1 MSARFATRPG
11 STAWLIRHE
20 MRLAWRGVGGK
31 RAMVMLG
38 VLAVLSVALHVGAWM
53 LLRSAPA
60 GDWPPVVAYLL
71 GGAAW
76 LCITLM
82 LAQAIAAS
90 VLALFDRGDLDLL
103 LSSPLPTRNVF
114 LARGLGIAAN
124 LPVLYLFFLAPFADV
139 GLFVG
144 HANLL
149 AIYPALFALSL
160 GVTALALALTLLLV
174 RWLGARRA
182 RSVAQVLGSLVGAAM
197 FLTFQVPNFAGPE
210 FTRHM
215 IARLMT
221 SAQPGGALALDSPL
235 WWPARA
241 LQGDLLAMLAIAVLG
256 AGAFWAVIGLAHR
269 RFLDGTQESVTGSAR
284 RGLASPRAG
293 STRFRGGLGRTVLV
307 KEWRLIARDPQVITQ
322 TLMQVLYM
330 MPAMFLIMRSASQA
344 LVLLVP
350 AMVYIASTLASNIAW
365 LTVAAEDAPELLGT
379 APVPTGRLRALKVA
393 AALLPVWG
401 LVSPLV
407 AWLAWR
413 QPLEGLIFVACLA
426 GGTLSVGTAQIW
438 YPRQGKRTDLK
449 KRMQGH
455 GVLGML
461 ELAVV
466 LSWGALAY
474 CLGGAPAWTPLALLC
489 AALGSGSIWLLGR
502 SRREDEA

>member
-1 MSARFATRPG
+1 MSGRLAARPG

-20 MRLAWRGVGGK
+20 MRLAWRSVGGK
-31 RAMVMLG
+31 RAG
-38 VLAVLSVALHVGAWM
+38 VLLVVLAILSVALHVGAWT
-53 LLRSAPA
+53 LLRQAPA
-60 GDWPPVVAYLL
+60 GDWPPIVAYLL
-71 GGAAW
+71 GGATW
-76 LCITLM
+76 LFITLM

-124 LPVLYLFFLAPFADV
+124 LPVLYLFLLAPFANV

-149 AIYPALFALSL
+149 AIYPALLAISL
-160 GVTALALALTLLLV
+160 AVTALALALTLLLV

-197 FLTFQVPNFAGPE
+197 FLVFQIPNVAGPE
-210 FTRHM
+210 FTRRL
-215 IARLMT
+215 IGRLMEW
-221 SAQPGGALALDSPL
+221 AQPGGPLALASPL

-241 LQGDLLAMLAIAVLG
+241 LQGDLLPMLAIAALG
-256 AGAFWAVIGLAHR
+256 AGAFWAVVGLAHR

-284 RGLASPRAG
+284 RSLASPRTG
-293 STRFRGGLGRTVLV
+293 STRFRTGLWRTMLV

-330 MPAMFLIMRSASQA
+330 MPAMFLVVRGAGRALA
-344 LVLLVP
+344 LVVP
-350 AMVYIASTLASNIAW
+350 RVVYVASTLASNIVW

-379 APVPTGRLRALKVA
+379 APVPRGRLRALKVL
-393 AALLPVWG
+393 AALLPVWL

-413 QPLEGLIFVACLA
+413 QPLEALIFVACLA
-426 GGTLSVGTAQIW
+426 GGTLSVGAAQAW
-438 YPRQGKRTDLK
+438 YPRQGKRGDLK

-455 GVLGML
+455 GILGVL

-466 LSWGALAY
+466 LSWGGLAY
-474 CLGGAPAWTPLALLC
+474 CLGAAPAWTPLALLA
-489 AALGSGSIWLLGR
+489 AALGSGAIWFLGR
-502 SRREDEA
+502 ARREDEA

>member
-1 MSARFATRPG
+1 MSGRFAARPG

-31 RAMVMLG
+31 RATVLLV
-38 VLAVLSVALHVGAWM
+38 VLAILSVALHVGAWS
-53 LLRSAPA
+53 LLRHSPEGA
-60 GDWPPVVAYLL
+60 WPPIVAYLL

-90 VLALFDRGDLDLL
+90 VMALFDRGDLDLL

-124 LPVLYLFFLAPFADV
+124 LPVIYLFFLAPLADV
-139 GLFVG
+139 GPFVG

-149 AIYPALFALSL
+149 AIYPALLAISL
-160 GVTALALALTLLLV
+160 AVTALALALTLLLV

-182 RSVAQVLGSLVGAAM
+182 RGVAQVIGSLVGAAM
-197 FLTFQVPNFAGPE
+197 FLVFQIPNVAGPE

-215 IARLMT
+215 VGRLMGW
-221 SAQPGGALALDSPL
+221 AQPGGPLALDSPL

-241 LQGDLLAMLAIAVLG
+241 LQGDLLPMLAIAALG
-256 AGAFWAVIGLAHR
+256 AGAFWAVVGLAHR

-293 STRFRGGLGRTVLV
+293 ATRFRAGLRRNMLV
-307 KEWRLIARDPQVITQ
+307 KEWRLIARDPQVIMQ

-330 MPAMFLIMRSASQA
+330 MPAMFLIVRSTSQA
-344 LVLLVP
+344 LALLVP
-350 AMVYIASTLASNIAW
+350 MVVYIASMLASNIAW

-379 APVPTGRLRALKVA
+379 APVTMGRLRALKVL
-393 AALLPVWG
+393 AALLPVWL
-401 LVSPLV
+401 LVSPLI
-407 AWLAWR
+407 AWLAW
-413 QPLEGLIFVACLA
+413 QHPLEASIFVACLA
-426 GGTLSVGTAQIW
+426 GGTLSVGAAQVW

-455 GVLGML
+455 GILGVL

-466 LSWGALAY
+466 LSWGGLAY
-474 CLGGAPAWTPLALLC
+474 CLGAAPAWTPLALLL
-489 AALGSGSIWLLGR
+489 AALGSGAIWFLGR
-502 SRREDEA
+502 ARREEEA

>member
-1 MSARFATRPG
+1 MSGRFAARPG

-31 RAMVMLG
+31 RATVLLV
-38 VLAVLSVALHVGAWM
+38 VLAIVEVALHVGAWS
-53 LLRSAPA
+53 LLRGSPA
-60 GDWPPVVAYLL
+60 GAWPPIVAYLL

-90 VLALFDRGDLDLL
+90 ILALFDRGDLDLL
-103 LSSPLPTRNVF
+103 LSSPMPTRTVF

-124 LPVLYLFFLAPFADV
+124 LPVLYLFFLAPLADV
-139 GLFVG
+139 GPFVG

-149 AIYPALFALSL
+149 AIYPALLAIALA
-160 GVTALALALTLLLV
+160 VTALALALTLLLV

-182 RSVAQVLGSLVGAAM
+182 RSVAQVLGSLVGAGM
-197 FLTFQVPNFAGPE
+197 FLVFQVPNVAGPE

-215 IARLMT
+215 VGRLMGW
-221 SAQPGGALALDSPL
+221 AHPGGPLALDSPL

-241 LQGDLLAMLAIAVLG
+241 LQGDMLAMLAIAALG
-256 AGAFWAVIGLAHR
+256 AGAFWAVVGLAHR

-293 STRFRGGLGRTVLV
+293 ATRFRAGLWRNMLV

-330 MPAMFLIMRSASQA
+330 MPAMFLIVRSSSQA
-344 LVLLVP
+344 LALLVP
-350 AMVYIASTLASNIAW
+350 MVVYVASSLAGNIAW

-379 APVPTGRLRALKVA
+379 APMRMGRLRALKVA
-393 AALLPVWG
+393 AALLPVWL
-401 LVSPLV
+401 LVSPLI

-413 QPLEGLIFVACLA
+413 HPLEALIFVTCLA
-426 GGTLSVGTAQIW
+426 GGTLSIGAAQVW
-438 YPRQGKRTDLK
+438 YPRQGKRGDLK

-455 GVLGML
+455 GILGML

-466 LSWGALAY
+466 LSWGGLAY
-474 CLGGAPAWTPLALLC
+474 CLGAAPAWTPLALLV
-489 AALGSGSIWLLGR
+489 AALGPGAIWFLGR
-502 SRREDEA
+502 ARREDEA

>member
-1 MSARFATRPG
+1 MSGRFAARPG

-20 MRLAWRGVGGK
+20 MRLARRGVGGK
-31 RAMVMLG
+31 RAALILA
-38 VLAVLSVALHVGAWM
+38 VLAVASVALHVVAWS
-53 LLRSAPA
+53 LLRDSPA
-60 GDWPPVVAYLL
+60 AAWPPVVAYLL

-103 LSSPLPTRNVF
+103 LSSPLPTGNVF
-114 LARGLGIAAN
+114 LARGLGIAAT
-124 LPVLYLFFLAPFADV
+124 LPLLYLFFLAPLADV
-139 GLFVG
+139 GPFVG

-149 AIYPALFALSL
+149 AIYPALLAISL
-160 GVTALALALTLLLV
+160 AVTALALALTLLLV

-182 RSVAQVLGSLVGAAM
+182 RGVAQVIGSLVGAAM
-197 FLTFQVPNFAGPE
+197 FLLFQIPNVAGPE

-215 IARLMT
+215 VGRLMGW
-221 SAQPGGALALDSPL
+221 AQPGGPLALDSPL

-241 LQGDLLAMLAIAVLG
+241 LQGDLLPMLAIAALG

-284 RGLASPRAG
+284 RSLASPRSD
-293 STRFRGGLGRTVLV
+293 STRFRAGLWRNMLV
-307 KEWRLIARDPQVITQ
+307 KEWRLIARDPQVIMQ
-322 TLMQVLYM
+322 TLMQLLYM
-330 MPAMFLIMRSASQA
+330 MPAMFLIVRGAGQA
-344 LVLLVP
+344 LALLVP
-350 AMVYIASTLASNIAW
+350 MVVYVASTLASNIAW

-379 APVPTGRLRALKVA
+379 APVPMGRLRTLKVL
-393 AALLPVWG
+393 AALLPVWL
-401 LVSPLV
+401 LVAPLI
-407 AWLAWR
+407 AWLAWQR
-413 QPLEGLIFVACLA
+413 PLEALIFVACLA
-426 GGTLSVGTAQIW
+426 GGTLSVGAAQVW

-455 GVLGML
+455 GVLGVL

-466 LSWGALAY
+466 LSWGGLAY
-474 CLGGAPAWTPLALLC
+474 CLGAAPAWTPLALLA
-489 AALGSGSIWLLGR
+489 AALGSGAIWLRGR
-502 SRREDEA
+502 TRREDEA

>member
-1 MSARFATRPG
+1 MSGRFATRPG

-20 MRLAWRGVGGK
+20 LRLAWRGVGGK
-31 RAMVMLG
+31 RATILLV
-38 VLAVLSVALHVGAWM
+38 VLALLSAAMHFGAWR
-53 LLRSAPA
+53 LLRDSPA
-60 GDWPPVVAYLL
+60 GAWPPIVAYLL

-103 LSSPLPTRNVF
+103 LSSPLSTRNVF

-124 LPVLYLFFLAPFADV
+124 LPVIYLFFLAPLADV
-139 GLFVG
+139 GPFVG

-149 AIYPALFALSL
+149 AIYPALFAIALA
-160 GVTALALALTLLLV
+160 VTALALALTLLLV

-182 RSVAQVLGSLVGAAM
+182 RSAAQVLGSVVGAGM
-197 FLTFQVPNFAGPE
+197 FLIFQIPNMAGKE
-210 FTRHM
+210 FTRHL
-215 IARLMT
+215 AGRLVGW
-221 SAQPGGALALDSPL
+221 AQAGGPLALDSPL

-241 LQGDLLAMLAIAVLG
+241 LQGDLLPMLAIAALG
-256 AGAFWAVIGLAHR
+256 AGAFWAVVGLAHR

-284 RGLASPRAG
+284 RSLASPRTG
-293 STRFRGGLGRTVLV
+293 STRFRAGLWRTMLV
-307 KEWRLIARDPQVITQ
+307 KEWRLIARDPQVIMQ

-330 MPAMFLIMRSASQA
+330 MPAMFLVTRSSSQS
-344 LVLLVP
+344 LTFLVP
-350 AMVYIASTLASNIAW
+350 MVVYVASTLASNIAW

-379 APVPTGRLRALKVA
+379 APVPRGRLRALKVL
-393 AALLPVWG
+393 AALLPVW
-401 LVSPLV
+401 LLASPLI

-413 QPLEGLIFVACLA
+413 QPLEALIFVACLA
-426 GGTLSVGTAQIW
+426 GGTLSIGAGQVW
-438 YPRQGKRTDLK
+438 YPRQGKRADLK

-455 GVLGML
+455 GVLGVL
-461 ELAVV
+461 ELLVV
-466 LSWGALAY
+466 VSWGGLAY
-474 CLGGAPAWTPLALLC
+474 CLGAALAWTPLALLA

-502 SRREDEA
+502 ARREDEA